1 MKEMKVCLKRDEER
15 EGKRRNFLEAF
26 KSCVKGI
33 LTQNI
38 TQERGIMLWKT
49 NTYTNTEMNWD

>member
-15 EGKRRNFLEAF
+15 EGKRTNFLEAF

-33 LTQNI
+33 LTQTI
-38 TQERGIMLWKT
+38 TQER
-49 NTYTNTEMNWD
+49 